1 MNLRSRNVVLTSE
14 ETAEN
19 TGTPRGL
26 YARQTMTKQQKNTNG
41 KDSIV
46 ERGAPADKWRVS

>member
-1 MNLRSRNVVLTSE
+1 MNRRGRNVVLTSE

-19 TGTPRGL
+19 TGAPGGL
-26 YARQTMTKQQKNTNG
+26 YVRQTMTKQQKNTNG
-41 KDSIV
+41 KDSII